1 MSQDYNQP
9 GPPPPPP
16 PYPGPPAPPAY
27 NPYAYGGAPP
37 PSGGAGGGGAFPWEE
52 RDRLGFVPALVETI
66 KLVVTQP
73 ADAFS
78 RLQPNGDLTSP
89 LLFGLIMSWPAAIV
103 AMMWQMLLGG
113 MMGGLSGDMAG
124 FGALQMG
131 LMLVFYPV
139 LYLIFIFVGAGIY
152 HLCLMVLKGLE
163 GSPFGFEGT
172 LKAVCY
178 GSIGSLA
185 QVVPFLG
192 GLVALVVN
200 VILMVFGFRSVH
212 RTSTQ
217 TAVLAVLLPIIICC
231 VCAFAAA
238 MMTGFGA
245 AMLGNQGG

>member
-9 GPPPPPP
+9 GPPPP

-37 PSGGAGGGGAFPWEE
+37 PSGGGGMLPWED
-52 RDRLGFVPALVETI
+52 RARLGFMPALIETV
-66 KLVVTQP
+66 KLLVTQP
-73 ADAFS
+73 SDAFS

-89 LLFGLIMSWPAAIV
+89 LLFGLIMSWPATVV
-103 AMMWQMLLGG
+103 AMVWQMLFSG
-113 MMGGLSGDMAG
+113 MMGGLSGEMAG
-124 FGALQMG
+124 FGAMQMG

-139 LYLIFIFVGAGIY
+139 LFLIGVFIGAGIY

-178 GSIGSLA
+178 GSVGSLA
-185 QVVPFLG
+185 QVVPILG
-192 GLVALVVN
+192 GLVAMVVNIILVV
-200 VILMVFGFRSVH
+200 VGFRTVH

-231 VCAFAAA
+231 VCVAAVA
-238 MMTGFGA
+238 LMTGFGA
-245 AMLGNQGG
+245 AMMGAQGG